1 MENYT
6 IKNYNVE
13 YDFSVNIS
21 MIVLYKKF
29 NFDKD
34 KNKLTK
40 SIKDFIQRYLVNSGF
55 EEDNISI
62 NIEPYL
68 KININTNE
76 RSLVFKNY
84 LVEISDKENTNKEL
98 FYTCKKEEKII
109 TEINNVDYMKYDI
122 LLKLLKILNTKF
134 IWRKDNEK
142 EECFAI

>member
-1 MENYT
+1 MEKYA
-6 IKNYNVE
+6 IKDYNVE
-13 YDFSVNIS
+13 YDFSFYIS

-29 NFDKD
+29 NFEKD

-55 EEDNISI
+55 EKENISI
-62 NIEPYL
+62 NIEPYF

-76 RSLVFKNY
+76 RSLAFKNY
-84 LVEISDKENTNKEL
+84 LVEISDKENINKEL
-98 FYTCKKEEKII
+98 FYTCKNEEKIV

-134 IWRKDNEK
+134 VWRKDNEK
-142 EECFAI
+142 EKYFTI